1 MKCKKIIML
10 MMMPLLLL
18 MGIILS
24 SCCSPTIFTVNV
36 THIGASDGLE
46 YEDYSY
52 EVNFNDNTKIS
63 ITIPAGYDHS
73 KVKAYVDD
81 KEQTPEVV
89 FEKEIADE
97 LKYSIS
103 KTLTYNF
110 KFIKKSFDFKFDL
123 SEVKKLKFDI
133 TLNGDLGDFKV
144 LTFSDSYLNKLIML
158 NNEMVDDTIEFVDN
172 VASVPYDSNVV
183 LLYRNTRSYFREAL
197 YSRITNFTADRFKS
211 SIGELNFA
219 QYDLAKK
226 ANSRYFY
233 NNDGYTGL
241 YYVGKIKE
249 NISLFGSIP
258 GYVADKRLQFD
269 KNPNT
274 FYLFTPLSDYDS
286 DLFSL
291 EYFTTTDKPY
301 SEVDATLDRIDGNT
315 VIKTK
320 HSSVYRDR
328 YDVHKIYLGDNL
340 ASDTLLNSDQK
351 LNTNKDLYIRINTT
365 LGLNYLRFRLLAY
378 ERQQQ
383 KHSDKYYINSSIV
396 SSKGYT
402 YVKLSKED
410 MDKFTDE
417 LTSTG
422 GQKYSAGYA
431 ILYPELRDEFMYDD
445 RGSGAYKY
453 TRVWLKKEIL
463 SILSTDTPDDF
474 YFNVYYKDD
483 QGNRHYGFIDYH
495 YEGYAGEPRDA
506 VYFET
511 DDLFDGEDYKHN
523 LYCEVRGE
531 KYKDHTSVSMES
543 VSFYLGLFERAVL
556 KDQYGESVLKITDPI
571 ENNSYEDFYVK
582 IRTKEHSC
590 EYTIIAEISPRGP
603 FNTACVMD
611 FSHMNFGTSIL
622 YITDQIGF
630 SQITDFNMVREAN
643 KATFD
648 NLDIGAHDD
657 IYYFTRT
664 INGSDMDIAI
674 CLDPEDPSTIISTS
688 KVLRDILGNPLTIKI
703 SGLPY
708 EVRTIKL
715 DDFYSFL
722 GTGELKLYVIEKES

>member
-1 MKCKKIIML
+1 
-10 MMMPLLLL
+10 MMPVLLL

-24 SCCSPTIFTVNV
+24 SCCSPTIFTISV
-36 THIGASDGLE
+36 THEGVSDGLS

-73 KVKAYVDD
+73 KVKAFVGE

-133 TLNGDLGDFKV
+133 TLNGNLGDFQALV
-144 LTFSDSYLNKLIML
+144 FSDSYLNKMITL
-158 NNEMVDDTIEFVDN
+158 NKDMVDETIEFVDN
-172 VASVPYDSNVV
+172 VASIPYDSNVM
-183 LLYRNTRSYFREAL
+183 LLYRNTKSSFRDAI
-197 YSRITNFTADRFKS
+197 YSRITYFTADRFKS
-211 SIGELNFA
+211 SIGDLEFA

-233 NNDGYTGL
+233 NNDGYTGM

-249 NISLFGSIP
+249 NISIFGSIP

-269 KNPNT
+269 KNSNT

-291 EYFTTTDKPY
+291 EYFTTTDKAY
-301 SEVDATLDRIDGNT
+301 SESDAALDKIDGNT
-315 VIKTK
+315 IIKTN

-328 YDVHKIYLGDNL
+328 YDVHKVYLGDDL
-340 ASDTLLNSDQK
+340 DSDSLLTSEQK
-351 LNTNKDLYIRINTT
+351 VNTNKDLYIRINTT
-365 LGLNYLRFRLLAY
+365 LGLDYLRFRLLAY
-378 ERQQQ
+378 EREQQS
-383 KHSDKYYINSSIV
+383 HSDRYYLGSNII

-402 YVKLSKED
+402 YVKLTKDD
-410 MDKFTDE
+410 MLKYSDE
-417 LTSTG
+417 YTSVS

-431 ILYPELRDEFMYDD
+431 ILYPELKDEFMYDD

-453 TRVWLKKEIL
+453 TRIWLKKEVL

-511 DDLFDGEDYKHN
+511 DDLFDGEEYKRN

-531 KYKDHTSVSMES
+531 KYKDHTSVSIEA

-556 KDQYGESVLKITDPI
+556 KDANNESVLQIENPI

-582 IRTKEHSC
+582 IRSKEHSC

-603 FNTACVMD
+603 YNTSCVMD
-611 FSHMNFGTSIL
+611 FSHMNFGNSIL

-630 SQITDFNMVREAN
+630 SEITDFNTVREAN
-643 KATFD
+643 KASFN

-664 INGSDMDIAI
+664 VNGTADMDIAI

-688 KVLRDILGNPLTIKI
+688 KTLKDILGNKLTIRI